1 MKLPSRKTG
10 RQLDAEI
17 AETLRTRRVHA
28 RKRKPKSPMEIRTER
43 LETLK
48 AIMQDVLGDPAWRD
62 TDPEE
67 IEKWISVDDGLS
79 DREWLD
85 TAKNQLLDENVLPEH
100 AGTPPPSVYRWNDVF
115 IDTYRMNIDQGMSR
129 ETAIDSARQNAFD
142 TVAVAPNKQHM
153 LKTDPVLYGED

>member
-1 MKLPSRKTG
+1 MKPRSKKTG
-10 RQLDAEI
+10 RQLSAEI
-17 AETLRTRRVHA
+17 AEALRTSRLHA
-28 RKRKPKSPMEIRTER
+28 RRRKQKSSLEIRTAR

-85 TAKNQLLDENVLPEH
+85 TAKNQLVDENVLPEH
-100 AGTPPPSVYRWNDVF
+100 AGAPPPSVYRWNDVF
-115 IDTYRMNIDQGMSR
+115 IDTYKMNIDQGMSR
-129 ETAIDSARQNAFD
+129 GAAIESARQTASD
-142 TVAVAPNKQHM
+142 TVPVAPNKQSL
-153 LKTDPVLYGED
+153 LKTDPDLYD

>member
-1 MKLPSRKTG
+1 MKKTG

-17 AETLRTRRVHA
+17 TEALRTRRAHTQ
-28 RKRKPKSPMEIRTER
+28 KRKPKSLLEIRTAR

-48 AIMQDVLGDPAWRD
+48 AIMQDVLGDPAWGD

-85 TAKNQLLDENVLPEH
+85 TAKNQLVDENVLPEH
-100 AGTPPPSVYRWNDVF
+100 AGAPPSSVYKWNDVF
-115 IDTYRMNIDQGMSR
+115 IDAYRMNIDQGMGR
-129 ETAIDSARQNAFD
+129 EAAVNSARKTAFD
-142 TVAVAPNKQHM
+142 IVTVAPNKQHL